1 MPHNCGCYVMN
12 EIKLYEIQAKRV
24 SGAGC
29 CKVELAKTFLEQDG
43 DEFDDSICDQPKSN
57 TSRQSNAAFRSKSGQ
72 NQSGLLRRR
81 RPWLLTP
88 DFNAAHIT
96 FLGDYCDR
104 GPNTREVID
113 FLVGLP
119 SRYPDQKH
127 VFHAGNHDLV
137 PDCEGSILDAGP
149 TFESHGVPHG
159 SAGSR

>member
-1 MPHNCGCYVMN
+1 MRNHYLSKNIVM
-12 EIKLYEIQAKRV
+12 
-24 SGAGC
+24 
-29 CKVELAKTFLEQDG
+29 
-43 DEFDDSICDQPKSN
+43 FDDSICDQPKSN

-72 NQSGLLRRR
+72 NQSGLLHRR

-159 SAGSR
+159 SAGQFVE